1 MKKSGT
7 STHFKDHY
15 GDPFCWADSPKNAGG
30 PQWEIFCIM
39 VSMDIYWN
47 IPLGTWTI
55 CYVPNYWVR
64 WFIYHNEHFS
74 WQIIWFPEG
83 NKTDD
88 QLVGTKS
95 TKTTGTGPPSWRVQ
109 CFGKQKVDTFPH
121 EKLARNLNWSWSKDK
136 LCVCV
141 LITWQVHISS
151 QISRLYE
158 SMFETQTWVSRVRLA
173 GHL

>member
-1 MKKSGT
+1 MSYMMILAGNCMDEKSGT

-74 WQIIWFPEG
+74 WQIIPAWHGRCRCFKNTLLLDICWTLEVMPKQLPPHLSTGFED
-83 NKTDD
+83 KTDRWWD
-88 QLVGTKS
+88 GGGMTIQGTTYS
-95 TKTTGTGPPSWRVQ
+95 NIDVT
-109 CFGKQKVDTFPH
+109 
-121 EKLARNLNWSWSKDK
+121 
-136 LCVCV
+136 
-141 LITWQVHISS
+141 
-151 QISRLYE
+151 
-158 SMFETQTWVSRVRLA
+158 
-173 GHL
+173 